1 MQKEKFISGMNG
13 HIVLSPRERERI
25 IQRSVEREHWKTKS
39 TICMEEMAELQQQIS
54 KQIRGYDDRYGL
66 LEEMADVY
74 ISLKLLE
81 SIFNVTPEEMQKA
94 IDAIT
99 LIRKSRGA
107 DIIFKDPKIRL
118 GYVAGYD
125 DGKIDA
131 EREKMRKEET
141 K

>member
-81 SIFNVTPEEMQKA
+81 SIFNVTPEEMQNA
-94 IDAIT
+94 YN
-99 LIRKSRGA
+99 A
-107 DIIFKDPKIRL
+107 DIGSPL
-118 GYVAGYD
+118 GKTLWGLLLVVGVDLTTVKTHDQKGEFGRY
-125 DGKIDA
+125 
-131 EREKMRKEET
+131 E
-141 K
+141 

>member
-1 MQKEKFISGMNG
+1 MLIIKIIVLLWVITGTLLGVGFCYSDKSDGYFDGLDNFTLIVT
-13 HIVLSPRERERI
+13 IVLSPMERERI

-94 IDAIT
+94 IDVKLA
-99 LIRKSRGA
+99 R
-107 DIIFKDPKIRL
+107 
-118 GYVAGYD
+118 
-125 DGKIDA
+125 
-131 EREKMRKEET
+131 ERSNQ
-141 K
+141 

>member
-131 EREKMRKEET
+131 EREREKQDE
-141 K
+141 

>member
-1 MQKEKFISGMNG
+1 MLIIKI
-13 HIVLSPRERERI
+13 IVLLWVITGTLLGVGFCYSD
-25 IQRSVEREHWKTKS
+25 KS
-39 TICMEEMAELQQQIS
+39 D
-54 KQIRGYDDRYGL
+54 GYFDGL
-66 LEEMADVY
+66 DN
-74 ISLKLLE
+74 
-81 SIFNVTPEEMQKA
+81 F
-94 IDAIT
+94 T
-99 LIRKSRGA
+99 LIVTVSRGV

>member
-13 HIVLSPRERERI
+13 HIVLSPMERERI

-39 TICMEEMAELQQQIS
+39 TICMGEMAELQQQIS

-94 IDAIT
+94 IDVKLA
-99 LIRKSRGA
+99 R
-107 DIIFKDPKIRL
+107 
-118 GYVAGYD
+118 
-125 DGKIDA
+125 
-131 EREKMRKEET
+131 ERSNQ
-141 K
+141 

>member
-13 HIVLSPRERERI
+13 HIVLSPMERERI

-66 LEEMADVY
+66 LEEMEDVY

-94 IDAIT
+94 IDVKLA
-99 LIRKSRGA
+99 RKRSNQ
-107 DIIFKDPKIRL
+107 
-118 GYVAGYD
+118 
-125 DGKIDA
+125 
-131 EREKMRKEET
+131 
-141 K
+141 

>member
-13 HIVLSPRERERI
+13 HIVLSPMERERI

>member
-1 MQKEKFISGMNG
+1 MQREKFISGMNG

-39 TICMEEMAELQQQIS
+39 TVCMEEMAELQQQIS

-81 SIFNVTPEEMQKA
+81 SIFNVTPDEMQKA
-94 IDAIT
+94 IDVKLA
-99 LIRKSRGA
+99 R
-107 DIIFKDPKIRL
+107 
-118 GYVAGYD
+118 
-125 DGKIDA
+125 
-131 EREKMRKEET
+131 ERSNQ
-141 K
+141 

>member
-13 HIVLSPRERERI
+13 HIVLSPMERERI
-25 IQRSVEREHWKTKS
+25 IQRSVEREHRKTKS

-94 IDAIT
+94 IDVKLA
-99 LIRKSRGA
+99 R
-107 DIIFKDPKIRL
+107 
-118 GYVAGYD
+118 
-125 DGKIDA
+125 
-131 EREKMRKEET
+131 ERSNQ
-141 K
+141 

>member
-13 HIVLSPRERERI
+13 HIVLSPMERERI

-81 SIFNVTPEEMQKA
+81 SIFNVTPDVYISLKLLESIFNVTPEEMQKA
-94 IDAIT
+94 IDVKLA
-99 LIRKSRGA
+99 R
-107 DIIFKDPKIRL
+107 
-118 GYVAGYD
+118 
-125 DGKIDA
+125 
-131 EREKMRKEET
+131 ERSNQ
-141 K
+141 